1 MLIWRNKKQKKAP
14 VKNMV
19 TDIDEVE
26 TDDEADDVIVTDTVM
41 MFIWTKSSIRLK
53 RSRNRWAWCSSSL
66 LVTKEV
72 AKHD

>member
-26 TDDEADDVIVTDTVM
+26 TDDEADDVIVTD
-41 MFIWTKSSIRLK
+41 
-53 RSRNRWAWCSSSL
+53 
-66 LVTKEV
+66 EV
-72 AKHD
+72 AELPEADVTSSVVRKTKKAKS

>member
-26 TDDEADDVIVTDTVM
+26 ADDIIVTD
-41 MFIWTKSSIRLK
+41 
-53 RSRNRWAWCSSSL
+53 
-66 LVTKEV
+66 EV
-72 AKHD
+72 AELPEADVASSVVRKTKKAKS

>member
-26 TDDEADDVIVTDTVM
+26 TDDEADDVIVTD
-41 MFIWTKSSIRLK
+41 
-53 RSRNRWAWCSSSL
+53 
-66 LVTKEV
+66 EV
-72 AKHD
+72 AELPEADVISSVVRKTKKAKS

>member
-26 TDDEADDVIVTDTVM
+26 TDDEADDVIVTD
-41 MFIWTKSSIRLK
+41 
-53 RSRNRWAWCSSSL
+53 
-66 LVTKEV
+66 EV
-72 AKHD
+72 AELPEADVTSSVVRQTKKAKS

>member
-26 TDDEADDVIVTDTVM
+26 TDDEADDVIVTD
-41 MFIWTKSSIRLK
+41 
-53 RSRNRWAWCSSSL
+53 
-66 LVTKEV
+66 EV
-72 AKHD
+72 AELPEADVASSVVRKTKKAKS

>member
-26 TDDEADDVIVTDTVM
+26 TDDEADDVVVTD
-41 MFIWTKSSIRLK
+41 
-53 RSRNRWAWCSSSL
+53 
-66 LVTKEV
+66 EV
-72 AKHD
+72 AELPEADVTSSVVRKTKKAKS

>member
-26 TDDEADDVIVTDTVM
+26 TDDEADDVIVTD
-41 MFIWTKSSIRLK
+41 
-53 RSRNRWAWCSSSL
+53 
-66 LVTKEV
+66 EV
-72 AKHD
+72 AELPEADVTSSVVRKTKKANS